1 MASITCT
8 VTNDLTYDQR
18 MIRICTTLARQG
30 HTVTLV
36 GRKLK
41 QSAAIQQQPFIQQ
54 RLYCFFTK
62 GPLFY
67 AEYNLRLFFWLLF
80 KKADCICANDLDTI
94 LPCLF
99 ASHLKGSKRVYD
111 AHELFCEMKEI
122 VTRPSRYKMWK
133 WIERYAVPKFTHGYT
148 VCEPIAR
155 EFEKMYGVK
164 YEVVRNVPFKTNSK
178 NQNSEDNE
186 QGSREKEQETSNY
199 KPQTFFLYQGA
210 VNEGRS
216 FETLIPAMKHVD
228 VPLHIYGD
236 GNFMDQTKSL
246 TAANDLQNKVLLK
259 GKIKPA
265 ELREITATA
274 YAGITL
280 FENNGLSNYLSL
292 ANRFFDYIQA
302 GIPQLCMDYPAYRQ
316 INDRFA
322 VALLIPDTREESIA
336 KGLNLLLSDAVLYAQ
351 LKENCKHAAAS
362 LNWQEEEKIL
372 IQFYKGLLG

>member
-1 MASITCT
+1 LANIICT

-30 HTVTLV
+30 YTVTLV

-41 QSAAIQQQPFIQQ
+41 HSAPLQQQLFKQK

-62 GPLFY
+62 GVSFY

-80 KKADCICANDLDTI
+80 QKVTCICAIDLDTI
-94 LPCLF
+94 LPCLL
-99 ASHLKGSKRVYD
+99 ASQLKGTKRVYD

-133 WIERYAVPKFTHGYT
+133 WIERFTVPKFNYGYT
-148 VCEPIAR
+148 VCEPIAK
-155 EFEKMYGVK
+155 EFEQMYGVK
-164 YEVVRNVPFKTNSK
+164 YEVVRNVPFVKSYELSVTGYAPPSTLNL
-178 NQNSEDNE
+178 Q
-186 QGSREKEQETSNY
+186 
-199 KPQTFFLYQGA
+199 PLTFFLYQGA

-236 GNFMDQTKSL
+236 GNFMEQTKSL
-246 TAANDLQNKVLLK
+246 IAQNKLQDKVVLK

-265 ELREITATA
+265 ELKNITSEA
-274 YAGITL
+274 YAGITI

-302 GIPQLCMDYPAYRQ
+302 GVPQLCMDYPAYRK
-316 INDRFA
+316 INEEYE
-322 VALLIPDTREESIA
+322 VALLIADTKEETIA
-336 KGLNLLLSDAVLYAQ
+336 NGLTRLLNDTELHER
-351 LKENCKHAAAS
+351 LKANCLQAAAV
-362 LNWQEEEKIL
+362 LNWQEEEKIV
-372 IQFYKGLLG
+372 INFYKKLLG

>member
-1 MASITCT
+1 
-8 VTNDLTYDQR
+8 
-18 MIRICTTLARQG
+18 MIRICTTLAQQG
-30 HTVTLV
+30 HTVTLA

-41 QSAAIQQQPFIQQ
+41 QSAVLQQQTFQQ
-54 RLYCFFTK
+54 KRLYCFFTK

-67 AEYNLRLFFWLLF
+67 AEYNLRLFSWLLF
-80 KKADCICANDLDTI
+80 QKTDCICAIDLDTI

-99 ASHLKGSKRVYD
+99 ASKLKGTKRVYD

-133 WIERYAVPKFTHGYT
+133 WIERFTVPEFKHGYT
-148 VCEPIAR
+148 VCEPIAD

-164 YEVVRNVPFKTNSK
+164 YNVVRNVPFKTESK
-178 NQNSEDNE
+178 IQNPENKA
-186 QGSREKEQETSNY
+186 QGTSNKEQETRHKEQGTSSKQQETRNY

-216 FETLIPAMKHVD
+216 FETLIPAMKQVD
-228 VPLHIYGD
+228 VPLHVYGD
-236 GNFMDQTKSL
+236 GNFLEQSKSL
-246 TAANDLQNKVLLK
+246 VAENELKERVLLK

-265 ELREITATA
+265 ELKDITETA

-302 GIPQLCMDYPAYRQ
+302 GIPQLCVDYPAYRQ

-322 VALLIPDTREESIA
+322 VALLIPDTTEESIA

-351 LKENCKHAAAS
+351 LKENCKQAAAI

-372 IQFYKGLLG
+372 IQFYNELLG

>member
-1 MASITCT
+1 
-8 VTNDLTYDQR
+8 
-18 MIRICTTLARQG
+18 MIRICTTLAQQG

-41 QSAAIQQQPFIQQ
+41 QSAALHQQAFQQ
-54 RLYCFFTK
+54 KRLYCFFTK

-80 KKADCICANDLDTI
+80 QKADCICAIDLDTI

-99 ASHLKGSKRVYD
+99 ASKLKGSKRVYD

-133 WIERYAVPKFTHGYT
+133 WIERFTVPKFKHGYT
-148 VCEPIAR
+148 VCEPIAQ

-164 YEVVRNVPFKTNSK
+164 YKVVRNVPFAKKSK
-178 NQNSEDNE
+178 IQIPDSRE
-186 QGSREKEQETSNY
+186 QGTSNKEQETRNY

-216 FETLIPAMKHVD
+216 FETLIPAMKQVD

-236 GNFMDQTKSL
+236 GNFMEQTKSL
-246 TAANDLQNKVLLK
+246 TVENELKERVLLK

-265 ELREITATA
+265 ELKDITVTA

-302 GIPQLCMDYPAYRQ
+302 GIPQLCVDYPAYRQ

-322 VALLIPDTREESIA
+322 VALLIPDTTEESIA

-351 LKENCKHAAAS
+351 LKENCKQAAAI

-372 IQFYKGLLG
+372 IQFYKELLG